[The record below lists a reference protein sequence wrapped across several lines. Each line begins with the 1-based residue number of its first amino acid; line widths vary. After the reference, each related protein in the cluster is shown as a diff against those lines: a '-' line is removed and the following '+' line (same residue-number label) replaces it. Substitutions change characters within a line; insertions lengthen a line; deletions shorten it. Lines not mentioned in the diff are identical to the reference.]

1 MGLAGIGFFTGG
13 FLVAASA
20 SFVVVMPSPSYASS
34 SSVVVAASSSSY
46 GSSGAPPPPAPA
58 GGPSASSSRRSCRW
72 IDEGGNVSHE
82 TAEEARSCMIGYL
95 FDNIMPYDVPIAR
108 TLGFDPPPPPS
119 VGSRSTVIL
128 RVVEEATTRI
138 ALGMNDQRPTT
149 AEEEVVVGAATAT
162 AKVDGLEDGIVNG
175 TVSHSLLAK
184 EIYPWTDLI
193 PKSVYLE
200 YVVPYAVVNEP
211 RTDHRPLLFRALR
224 GDLRGYE
231 RSSSAGSSNDAT
243 PPSPRGQLKEVV
255 KLVNT
260 RLWSILGKSP
270 TEPIAF
276 VSGQTPR
283 IMDPLSV
290 IAYGHS
296 SCTGLAILLVA
307 ALRAVGIPARMA
319 GTPAWHG
326 NDDEGN
332 HSWVEVYVPSSSS
345 SSSDGGDD
353 GGGEWI
359 FLEPSPGIK
368 EGDTE
373 TANSDDLDRDPRAR
387 WFCTPDRMDGSTRV
401 YATRYA
407 RGGGGAS
414 AQRHYPMPWSD
425 ADADDGVPGVD
436 RTGYYAAACGPTS
449 SYA

>member
-1 MGLAGIGFFTGG
+1 M
-13 FLVAASA
+13 
-20 SFVVVMPSPSYASS
+20 
-34 SSVVVAASSSSY
+34 
-46 GSSGAPPPPAPA
+46 
-58 GGPSASSSRRSCRW
+58 
-72 IDEGGNVSHE
+72 
-82 TAEEARSCMIGYL
+82 
-95 FDNIMPYDVPIAR
+95 
-108 TLGFDPPPPPS
+108 
-119 VGSRSTVIL
+119 
-128 RVVEEATTRI
+128 
-138 ALGMNDQRPTT
+138 
-149 AEEEVVVGAATAT
+149 
-162 AKVDGLEDGIVNG
+162 
-175 TVSHSLLAK
+175 
-184 EIYPWTDLI
+184 
-193 PKSVYLE
+193 
-200 YVVPYAVVNEP
+200 
-211 RTDHRPLLFRALR
+211 
-224 GDLRGYE
+224 
-231 RSSSAGSSNDAT
+231 
-243 PPSPRGQLKEVV
+243 
-255 KLVNT
+255 
-260 RLWSILGKSP
+260 
-270 TEPIAF
+270 
-276 VSGQTPR
+276 
-283 IMDPLSV
+283 

>member
-1 MGLAGIGFFTGG
+1 
-13 FLVAASA
+13 V
-20 SFVVVMPSPSYASS
+20 SY
-34 SSVVVAASSSSY
+34 
-46 GSSGAPPPPAPA
+46 
-58 GGPSASSSRRSCRW
+58 
-72 IDEGGNVSHE
+72 
-82 TAEEARSCMIGYL
+82 
-95 FDNIMPYDVPIAR
+95 
-108 TLGFDPPPPPS
+108 
-119 VGSRSTVIL
+119 
-128 RVVEEATTRI
+128 
-138 ALGMNDQRPTT
+138 
-149 AEEEVVVGAATAT
+149 
-162 AKVDGLEDGIVNG
+162 
-175 TVSHSLLAK
+175 SLLAK
-184 EIYPWTDLI
+184 DLYAWTDLI

-224 GDLRGYE
+224 DDLRGYE
-231 RSSSAGSSNDAT
+231 RSSSTENNNAN
-243 PPSPRGQLKEVV
+243 PPREQLKEVV
-255 KLVNT
+255 KLINT

-270 TEPIAF
+270 TEPIVF

-296 SCTGLAILLVA
+296 SCTGLAIVLIA
-307 ALRAVGIPARMA
+307 ALRSVGIPARMA

-332 HSWVEVYVPSSSS
+332 HSWVEVYVP

-414 AQRHYPMPWSD
+414 AQRHNPIPWSD

>member
-1 MGLAGIGFFTGG
+1 MGLAGIGFVTGG

-34 SSVVVAASSSSY
+34 VVVAESSSS

-58 GGPSASSSRRSCRW
+58 GGPSASSSRYFCRW
-72 IDEGGNVSHE
+72 IDESGTVSHE
-82 TAEEARSCMIGYL
+82 TAEEARSCMTGYL
-95 FDNIMPYDVPIAR
+95 FDNIMPYDVPISR
-108 TLGFDPPPPPS
+108 TLGFDPPPPPL

-128 RVVEEATTRI
+128 RVVEEASTRI
-138 ALGMNDQRPTT
+138 ALEINDQRPTT
-149 AEEEVVVGAATAT
+149 AAEEAVVGAATAT
-162 AKVDGLEDGIVNG
+162 ARVDGLEDGIVNG
-175 TVSHSLLAK
+175 TVSYSLLAK
-184 EIYPWTDLI
+184 DLYAWTDLI

-224 GDLRGYE
+224 DDLRGYE
-231 RSSSAGSSNDAT
+231 RSSSTENNNAN
-243 PPSPRGQLKEVV
+243 PPREQLKEVV
-255 KLVNT
+255 KLINT

-270 TEPIAF
+270 TEPIVF

-296 SCTGLAILLVA
+296 SCTGLAIVLIA
-307 ALRAVGIPARMA
+307 ALRSVGIPARMA

-332 HSWVEVYVPSSSS
+332 HSWVEVYVPPSSSSS

-353 GGGEWI
+353 EGGEWI